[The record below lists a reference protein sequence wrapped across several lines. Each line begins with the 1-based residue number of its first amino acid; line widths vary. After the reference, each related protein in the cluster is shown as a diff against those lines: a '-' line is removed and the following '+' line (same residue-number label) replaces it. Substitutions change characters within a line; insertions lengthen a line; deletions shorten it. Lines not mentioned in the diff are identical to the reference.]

1 MRVRHF
7 FPYSLS
13 QVHAKPYMI
22 VSVRRATQLRPSA
35 ARDRQGQNSASEEL
49 KLYDTSSLRDIA
61 GAGATAAGET
71 VTIFTDI
78 PLYIYFQ

>member
-1 MRVRHF
+1 
-7 FPYSLS
+7 
-13 QVHAKPYMI
+13 MI

-71 VTIFTDI
+71 VTSLTSPSIFTFSRCLNRDTRGRHETDS
-78 PLYIYFQ
+78 LADG